1 MSYLDCFSR
10 ILGGFELVGCHL
22 DFLLQVMDREVN
34 TMGLKIQNLEIIG
47 LGLEFEGSIRKT
59 A

>member
-1 MSYLDCFSR
+1 
-10 ILGGFELVGCHL
+10 LGGFELVGCHL